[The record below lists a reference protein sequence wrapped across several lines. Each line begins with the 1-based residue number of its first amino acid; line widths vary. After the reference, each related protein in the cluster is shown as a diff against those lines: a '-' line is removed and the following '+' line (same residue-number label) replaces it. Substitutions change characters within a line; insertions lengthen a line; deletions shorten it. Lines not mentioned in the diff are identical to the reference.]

1 MALGKR
7 RREAEEP
14 QSDWGPVATESN
26 QMPPQKQ
33 GRGRASD
40 GVRKTAKS
48 VAKTRHKPVARTP
61 KTRISNKPKEAGRG
75 VETLATPNMLGIY
88 HQSFPG
94 PGFQQG
100 CAVEDVDGQLIW
112 VEGRAVEE
120 VMGKIY
126 RTAQQTQQQQQDETA
141 DELFEIPQDF
151 EPAGLRALLLATEAE
166 WTRGAVQEIKC
177 SLCPDVK
184 LKKWGDFRR
193 HGKYSEVHPLKIHIC
208 GHCGDY
214 FARPDSLG
222 RHCNQRP
229 TKCRST
235 TPMKAAMK
243 RRVTQN
249 THEEFL
255 GKLERGED
263 IEASFLEIMKEK
275 FPDSSKKQRRGKK
288 ERGWA

>member
-1 MALGKR
+1 
-7 RREAEEP
+7 
-14 QSDWGPVATESN
+14 
-26 QMPPQKQ
+26 MPPQK
-33 GRGRASD
+33 RARWRALD
-40 GVRKTAKS
+40 GARKKARS
-48 VAKTRHKPVARTP
+48 VAKTCHKPVARTP

-75 VETLATPNMLGIY
+75 AERLAIPNAPGIY
-88 HQSFPG
+88 HQSLPG

-100 CAVEDVDGQLIW
+100 WAVEDVNGQLIW
-112 VEGRAVEE
+112 VEERAGEGKMGE
-120 VMGKIY
+120 VDRMAQQ
-126 RTAQQTQQQQQDETA
+126 TAQQQQEDTT

-193 HGKYSEVHPLKIHIC
+193 HGMYSEVHPLKIHIC
-208 GHCGDY
+208 GLCGDY

-229 TKCRST
+229 PECRSA

-263 IEASFLEIMKEK
+263 IEVSFLEIMKEN
-275 FPDSSKKQRRGKK
+275 FPDSSKKQPRGKK
-288 ERGWA
+288 E